1 MVWTHQDLCF
11 VTWYT
16 LCVLWFMFSRKWSF
30 NWYVVHNIAVGDV
43 SFKCSM
49 TQMLK
54 YTDRVCNS
62 IAYLGT
68 KHTPSSIHK
77 DDMWTPKKRATR

>member
-30 NWYVVHNIAVGDV
+30 NWYV
-43 SFKCSM
+43 
-49 TQMLK
+49 
-54 YTDRVCNS
+54 
-62 IAYLGT
+62 
-68 KHTPSSIHK
+68 
-77 DDMWTPKKRATR
+77 